1 MDRRMKAT
9 IFKTLQLMNRSHSER
24 EGKAEQQGYSLKMP
38 SKRNQKE
45 RKIVTDNFNNAISR
59 CPV

>member
-1 MDRRMKAT
+1 MKAT
-9 IFKTLQLMNRSHSER
+9 IFKTRQPINRSHSER
-24 EGKAEQQGYSLKMP
+24 EGKAEQQGYSLKML

-45 RKIVTDNFNNAISR
+45 TKIVVGNFNNAIGR

>member
-1 MDRRMKAT
+1 MKAT
-9 IFKTLQLMNRSHSER
+9 IFKTLQPINRSHSER

-45 RKIVTDNFNNAISR
+45 TKTVIGNFNNAISR
-59 CPV
+59 CPI